1 MGMSTSSGGAD
12 DDVMVEMNTTPLI
25 DVMLVL
31 LIMLII
37 TIPIQLH
44 SVNLNLPRPKAP
56 PPEPPPAVRVGFD
69 AAGVVY
75 WNGEALADAAAV
87 DARLRGIAAQAEPP
101 ELHLK
106 PVAETPYRAVVGVMA
121 NAQRLG
127 LAKIGIVNN
136 GEFR

>member
-1 MGMSTSSGGAD
+1 MAMSTPGGGD
-12 DDVMVEMNTTPLI
+12 DEVMVEMNTTPLI

-44 SVNLNLPRPKAP
+44 SVNLNLPKPKDP
-56 PPEPPPAVRVGFD
+56 PPQPPPAIQVSFD

-75 WNGEALADAAAV
+75 WNGEALADAATL
-87 DARLRGIAAQAEPP
+87 DARLRSVAAQPEPP

-106 PVAETPYRAVVGVMA
+106 PMGATPYRAVVGVMA

-127 LAKIGIVNN
+127 LAKIGIVNS